1 MVHPLNQK
9 YLHIRDF
16 TKSTKPYSWGIFD
29 YYPENEVFSKK
40 SDSASILPLGHSNFM
55 WNFRKIL

>member
-9 YLHIRDF
+9 NLHIRDF

-29 YYPENEVFSKK
+29 YYPQNEVFSKK
-40 SDSASILPLGHSNFM
+40 SDSVNILPLGHSNVM
-55 WNFRKIL
+55 